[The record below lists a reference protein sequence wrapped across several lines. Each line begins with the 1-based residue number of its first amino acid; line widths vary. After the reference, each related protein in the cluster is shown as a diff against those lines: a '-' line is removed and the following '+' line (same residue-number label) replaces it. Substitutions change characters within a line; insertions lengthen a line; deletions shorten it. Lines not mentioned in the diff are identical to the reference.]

1 MLIKWL
7 NKKLYKVGLQKIFM
21 WEDLYLIN
29 FTKCLDIYRGIYYRI
44 GSKILYVNSYNKL
57 NRNKGLFKLSIFRFI
72 KVMK

>member
-1 MLIKWL
+1 
-7 NKKLYKVGLQKIFM
+7 M

-44 GSKILYVNSYNKL
+44 GSKILYVNSYNNL
-57 NRNKGLFKLSIFRFI
+57 NSSKGLFKLSIFRFI